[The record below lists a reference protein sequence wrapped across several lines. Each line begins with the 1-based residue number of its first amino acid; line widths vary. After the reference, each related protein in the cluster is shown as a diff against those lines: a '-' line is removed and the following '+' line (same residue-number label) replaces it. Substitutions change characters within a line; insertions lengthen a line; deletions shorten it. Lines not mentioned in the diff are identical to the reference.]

1 MATYADIEM
10 LTTPP
15 NLVNQLIGPLATG
28 YLLEVVLYGSFG
40 TVFLSYCI
48 SGDFARLPG
57 RANRITLA
65 VLFGLVTVT
74 TVLTADALWK
84 LAVAQTR
91 TIDEIIAGPTESCL
105 LTLFG
110 GLTGSLT
117 QVALAR
123 RAGAFIDSLK
133 IRWAFYTFIAALV
146 GASLFGSIAATVIGF
161 IWAVE
166 EPDFINTL
174 NWSTSIAIWLW
185 SSAVADCAICGTL
198 GWALRRRVAGFN
210 SRTDGLLK
218 CLAWLS
224 VRSASYTA
232 IVAVGGAIA
241 GSLYRDTVIE
251 WSNLSVAFWAPM
263 PPLYG
268 FAFFSTTSA
277 SRRAVQ
283 DAFAPTSTRPDDGAV
298 TFPSPPSLVP
308 PEKRPRSSTGATPP
322 PRRLS
327 VPAPARLASVLERV
341 RAACTG
347 SGSSPCGRSAAP
359 YEVDLERARL
369 GGARAR
375 GGGQRSSFGLRSGGG
390 GGGGSTTTSKAGVR
404 DERAWRTSTHTH
416 TEPRELRIQV
426 DQLVETRVEWS
437 DDVEPPMT
445 PPY

>member
-1 MATYADIEM
+1 MATYSDIEM
-10 LTTPP
+10 LTAPP

-28 YLLEVVLYGSFG
+28 YLVEVLLYGSFC
-40 TVFLSYCI
+40 TVFLNYCI

-57 RANRITLA
+57 RANRVTLA

-74 TVLTADALWK
+74 TALTADALWK
-84 LAVAQTR
+84 LAVEQTR

-133 IRWAFYTFIAALV
+133 IRAAFYAFIAALV
-146 GASLFGSIAATVIGF
+146 AASLFGSVAATVIGF
-161 IWAVE
+161 IWAVQ
-166 EPDFINTL
+166 EPDFVNTL

-185 SSAVADCAICGTL
+185 SSAVADCAICFAL
-198 GWALRRRVAGFN
+198 AWALRRRVAGFN
-210 SRTDGLLK
+210 ERTDGLLK
-218 CLAWLS
+218 RLAWLS

-232 IVAVGGAIA
+232 VVAVGGAIA

-277 SRRAVQ
+277 SRRAIE
-283 DAFAPTSTRPDDGAV
+283 DAFAPTSTRPGDGVV
-298 TFPSPPSLVP
+298 TFPSPTSLAQNEKRSRSSVAAASPSRRPSL
-308 PEKRPRSSTGATPP
+308 
-322 PRRLS
+322 
-327 VPAPARLASVLERV
+327 PAPARLASVLERV
-341 RAACTG
+341 RAAC
-347 SGSSPCGRSAAP
+347 SGSSSSSAARTSP
-359 YEVDLERARL
+359 HEVDLERARL
-369 GGARAR
+369 DGGRR
-375 GGGQRSSFGLRSGGG
+375 GQRSSFGPGLRSV
-390 GGGGSTTTSKAGVR
+390 GSTISKAAVR
-404 DERAWRTSTHTH
+404 SGENERAWRTSTHTQ

-437 DDVEPPMT
+437 DDVEPPLT
-445 PPY
+445 PY

>member
-1 MATYADIEM
+1 MATYTDVEM
-10 LTTPP
+10 LTAPP

-28 YLLEVVLYGSFG
+28 YLLEVVLYGSFC
-40 TVFLSYCI
+40 TVFVDYCI
-48 SGDFARLPG
+48 SGDFVRLPG
-57 RANRITLA
+57 RTNRVTLA

-74 TVLTADALWK
+74 TALTADALWK
-84 LAVAQTR
+84 LAVEQTR
-91 TIDEIIAGPTESCL
+91 TIDEIIAGPPESCL
-105 LTLFG
+105 LTLLG

-117 QVALAR
+117 QWALAR
-123 RAGAFIDSLK
+123 RAGAFINNLK

-146 GASLFGSIAATVIGF
+146 AASLFGSVAATVIGF
-161 IWAVE
+161 IWAVQ
-166 EPDFINTL
+166 EPEFVNTL

-185 SSAVADCAICGTL
+185 SSAIADCAICGTL

-210 SRTDGLLK
+210 ERTDGLLK
-218 CLAWLS
+218 RLAWLS

-283 DAFAPTSTRPDDGAV
+283 DAFAPTSTRPFDGV
-298 TFPSPPSLVP
+298 TTFPSPPSLVP
-308 PEKRPRSSTGATPP
+308 NEKRPITSTASAARAPSP

-327 VPAPARLASVLERV
+327 LPAPARLASVLERV
-341 RAACTG
+341 RAAC
-347 SGSSPCGRSAAP
+347 SGSSSSTGSRSAP
-359 YEVDLERARL
+359 HEVDLERARL
-369 GGARAR
+369 GGERA
-375 GGGQRSSFGLRSGGG
+375 GGGRGQRSSFGLRSV
-390 GGGGSTTTSKAGVR
+390 GSTVSKAAMRSSEYEHAGL
-404 DERAWRTSTHTH
+404 
-416 TEPRELRIQV
+416 EPRELRIQV

-437 DDVEPPMT
+437 DDVEPPHSPM
-445 PPY
+445 Y